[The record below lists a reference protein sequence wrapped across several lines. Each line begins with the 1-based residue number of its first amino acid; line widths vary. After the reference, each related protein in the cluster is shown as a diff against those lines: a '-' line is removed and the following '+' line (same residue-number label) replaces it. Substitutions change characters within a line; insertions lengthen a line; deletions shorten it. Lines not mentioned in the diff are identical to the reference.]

1 MEPFE
6 KTCNEKGCSA
16 CLVCGVR
23 ISELENDLH
32 SLVVENEKLKAD
44 LKMFDFYKEQY
55 NNYLNEDYL
64 IMEQAEYIEK
74 LELEINDLRSEV
86 QEWQQFYNESEESH
100 LETMELLKDIVNQNK
115 RLRKSIIKA
124 ISDIEV
130 INLHEAKKTLREAL
144 NDGEN

>member
-1 MEPFE
+1 MFE
-6 KTCNEKGCSA
+6 KPCDEKVCPVCLACCS
-16 CLVCGVR
+16 R

-44 LKMFDFYKEQY
+44 FKMFDFYKEQY
-55 NNYLNEDYL
+55 NNYLSEDYHWL
-64 IMEQAEYIEK
+64 MEQAEYIEK

-144 NDGEN
+144 NDDEN

>member
-1 MEPFE
+1 MTDRE
-6 KTCNEKGCSA
+6 
-16 CLVCGVR
+16 R
-23 ISELENDLH
+23 LENTN
-32 SLVVENEKLKAD
+32 S
-44 LKMFDFYKEQY
+44 
-55 NNYLNEDYL
+55 
-64 IMEQAEYIEK
+64 MEQAEHIEE

-144 NDGEN
+144 NNGEN